1 MVPGKKKKVKPV
13 LPAAKVKRMMQE
25 DEDVGKVTPGGPELV
40 AKAVELFVVEM
51 GRKLDE
57 ISLSTAQTIVGPAH
71 LKLLVKREK
80 VYDFLADIV
89 ADAPDLELLAT
100 PREKVVPKKP
110 KPKPKKRPAGATE
123 AAATKRPKAGEG
135 AGDGPASGRRPE
147 EELAAMAPAAKA
159 AALSTIALNI
169 AKPAPAA
176 AAVPGGGEG
185 RAGAGAGGGG
195 EDEDYDEEDDDYD

>member
-1 MVPGKKKKVKPV
+1 MVPGKKKVKPV

-25 DEDVGKVTPGGPELV
+25 DEDVGKVTPGGPEVV

-110 KPKPKKRPAGATE
+110 KPKKRPAAAAE
-123 AAATKRPKAGEG
+123 APATKRSKAGEG
-135 AGDGPASGRRPE
+135 AGDGPAPGRRPE

-159 AALSTIALNI
+159 AALSAIALNI
-169 AKPAPAA
+169 AKPPPPPAA
-176 AAVPGGGEG
+176 APGGVEAGVGAE
-185 RAGAGAGGGG
+185 AGAGG

>member
-1 MVPGKKKKVKPV
+1 MVPGKKKVKPV

-25 DEDVGKVTPGGPELV
+25 DEDVGKVTPGGPEVV

-110 KPKPKKRPAGATE
+110 KPKKRPAAAAE
-123 AAATKRPKAGEG
+123 APATKRSKAGEG
-135 AGDGPASGRRPE
+135 AGDGPAPGRRPE

-159 AALSTIALNI
+159 AALSAIALNI
-169 AKPAPAA
+169 AKPPPPPAA
-176 AAVPGGGEG
+176 APGGVEAGVG
-185 RAGAGAGGGG
+185 AVAGAGG

>member
-1 MVPGKKKKVKPV
+1 MVPGKKKVKPV

-25 DEDVGKVTPGGPELV
+25 DEDVGKVTPGGPEVV

-110 KPKPKKRPAGATE
+110 KPKKRPAAAAE
-123 AAATKRPKAGEG
+123 APATKRSKAGEG
-135 AGDGPASGRRPE
+135 AGDGPAPGRRPE

-159 AALSTIALNI
+159 AVLSAIALNI
-169 AKPAPAA
+169 AKPPPPPAA
-176 AAVPGGGEG
+176 APGGVEAGVG
-185 RAGAGAGGGG
+185 AVAGAGG